1 MTNIIENKMWDEYWE
16 SGEWKKEIDEL
27 RKNNM
32 NNMTVHARKNKVFSA
47 SEARAKLNKV
57 IENDERE
64 LDEIM
69 GKIDAAINR
78 KQDYVYVSAIIDQH
92 TIQKL
97 AQLGY
102 HISDIIKGDRPF
114 DPDNRK
120 ISW

>member
-1 MTNIIENKMWDEYWE
+1 MVNIIENKMWDEYME
-16 SGEWKKEIDEL
+16 SDEYREEL
-27 RKNNM
+27 RKQNLIS
-32 NNMTVHARKNKVFSA
+32 VHPRKNKVLSA
-47 SEARAKLNKV
+47 SEARTKLNKV

-69 GKIDAAINR
+69 GKIDAAINQ
-78 KQDYVYVSAIIDQH
+78 KKDYVYISANIEQH

>member
-1 MTNIIENKMWDEYWE
+1 MVNIIENKMWDEYME
-16 SGEWKKEIDEL
+16 SDEYREEL
-27 RKNNM
+27 RRRNLIS
-32 NNMTVHARKNKVFSA
+32 VHPRKNKVLSA

-78 KQDYVYVSAIIDQH
+78 KQDYVHVSANIEQH
-92 TIQKL
+92 TMQKL
-97 AQLGY
+97 TQLGY

-114 DPDNRK
+114 DPDTRK

>member
-1 MTNIIENKMWDEYWE
+1 MTNFIEDKMWEEYMESDEFRE
-16 SGEWKKEIDEL
+16 EI
-27 RKNNM
+27 RRRNSIN
-32 NNMTVHARKNKVFSA
+32 VHPRKNKVLSA

-78 KQDYVYVSAIIDQH
+78 KQDYVYISANIEQH
-92 TIQKL
+92 TMQKL
-97 AQLGY
+97 SQLGY
-102 HISDIIKGDRPF
+102 HIGDIIKGDRPF
-114 DPDNRK
+114 DPDTRK

>member
-16 SGEWKKEIDEL
+16 SGEWKKEHES
-27 RKNNM
+27 M
-32 NNMTVHARKNKVFSA
+32 NVPVHQRKNKVLYA

-78 KQDYVYVSAIIDQH
+78 KQDYIYVSANIEQH
-92 TIQKL
+92 TMQKL
-97 AQLGY
+97 TQLGY
-102 HISDIIKGDRPF
+102 HISDVIKGDRPF
-114 DPDNRK
+114 DTDNRK

>member
-1 MTNIIENKMWDEYWE
+1 MTNFIENKMWDEYME
-16 SGEWKKEIDEL
+16 SDEYIEEI
-27 RKNNM
+27 RRRNSIN
-32 NNMTVHARKNKVFSA
+32 VHPRKNKVLSA

-78 KQDYVYVSAIIDQH
+78 KQDYIYVSANIEQH

-97 AQLGY
+97 TQLGY
-102 HISDIIKGDRPF
+102 HISDIIKGDRAF
-114 DPDNRK
+114 DPDTRK

>member
-1 MTNIIENKMWDEYWE
+1 MTNVIENKMWDEYMGSDE
-16 SGEWKKEIDEL
+16 YREEL
-27 RKNNM
+27 RKNNIQ
-32 NNMTVHARKNKVFSA
+32 VHPRKNKVLSA

-78 KQDYVYVSAIIDQH
+78 KQDYIHVSANIEQH
-92 TIQKL
+92 TMQKL
-97 AQLGY
+97 TQLGY
-102 HISDIIKGDRPF
+102 RISDIIKGDRQF
-114 DPDNRK
+114 DQDTRK

>member
-1 MTNIIENKMWDEYWE
+1 MTNIIENKMWDEYMNSDE
-16 SGEWKKEIDEL
+16 YREEL

-32 NNMTVHARKNKVFSA
+32 QVHLRKNKVFSA

-57 IENDERE
+57 IENNERE

-69 GKIDAAINR
+69 VKIDAAINR
-78 KQDYVYVSAIIDQH
+78 KQDYVYISAKIEQH

-97 AQLGY
+97 TALGY

-114 DPDNRK
+114 DPDTRK

>member
-1 MTNIIENKMWDEYWE
+1 MTNIIEDRMWKEYMESDEYRE
-16 SGEWKKEIDEL
+16 EL
-27 RKNNM
+27 RKNNSSIKM
-32 NNMTVHARKNKVFSA
+32 HKRKILSA
-47 SEARAKLNKV
+47 SEAREKLNKV

-78 KQDYVYVSAIIDQH
+78 KQDYVYISTNIEQH

-102 HISDIIKGDRPF
+102 HIGDIIKGDRPF
-114 DPDNRK
+114 DPDTRK

>member
-1 MTNIIENKMWDEYWE
+1 MTNFIEDKMWKEYMESDEYRE
-16 SGEWKKEIDEL
+16 EL
-27 RKNNM
+27 RKNNIQ
-32 NNMTVHARKNKVFSA
+32 VHSRKNKVLSA

-78 KQDYVYVSAIIDQH
+78 KQDYIHVSANIEQH
-92 TIQKL
+92 TMQKL
-97 AQLGY
+97 TQLGY

-114 DPDNRK
+114 DPDTRK

>member
-1 MTNIIENKMWDEYWE
+1 MVNIIENKMWDEYME
-16 SGEWKKEIDEL
+16 SDEYREEL
-27 RKNNM
+27 RRQNLIS
-32 NNMTVHARKNKVFSA
+32 VHPRKNKVLSA

-69 GKIDAAINR
+69 SKIDAAINR
-78 KQDYVYVSAIIDQH
+78 KQDYVYISANIEQH
-92 TIQKL
+92 TMQKL
-97 AQLGY
+97 TQLGY

-114 DPDNRK
+114 DPDTRK

>member
-1 MTNIIENKMWDEYWE
+1 MVNIIENKMWDEYME
-16 SGEWKKEIDEL
+16 SDEYREEL
-27 RKNNM
+27 RRRNSIN
-32 NNMTVHARKNKVFSA
+32 VHPRKNKVLSA

-69 GKIDAAINR
+69 VKIDAAINR
-78 KQDYVYVSAIIDQH
+78 KQDYVYISANIEQH

-114 DPDNRK
+114 YPDTRK

>member
-1 MTNIIENKMWDEYWE
+1 MTNVIENKMWDEYWE
-16 SGEWKKEIDEL
+16 SGEWKKEHES
-27 RKNNM
+27 M
-32 NNMTVHARKNKVFSA
+32 NVPVHQRKNKVLYA

-78 KQDYVYVSAIIDQH
+78 KQDYIYVSANIEQH
-92 TIQKL
+92 TMQKL
-97 AQLGY
+97 TQLGY
-102 HISDIIKGDRPF
+102 HISDVIKGDRPF
-114 DPDNRK
+114 DTDNRK

>member
-1 MTNIIENKMWDEYWE
+1 MTNFIEDKLWNEYMESDEYRE
-16 SGEWKKEIDEL
+16 EL
-27 RKNNM
+27 RKNNIQ
-32 NNMTVHARKNKVFSA
+32 VHSRKNKVLSA
-47 SEARAKLNKV
+47 SEARTKLNKV

-78 KQDYVYVSAIIDQH
+78 KQDYIHVSANIEQH
-92 TIQKL
+92 TMQKL
-97 AQLGY
+97 TQLGY

-114 DPDNRK
+114 DPDTRK

>member
-1 MTNIIENKMWDEYWE
+1 MTNFIEDKLWNEYMESDEYIE
-16 SGEWKKEIDEL
+16 EI
-27 RKNNM
+27 RRRNSIN
-32 NNMTVHARKNKVFSA
+32 VHLRKNKVLSA

-78 KQDYVYVSAIIDQH
+78 KQDYIYVSANIEQH
-92 TIQKL
+92 TMQKL
-97 AQLGY
+97 TQLGY

-114 DPDNRK
+114 DPDTRK

>member
-1 MTNIIENKMWDEYWE
+1 MTNFIEDKMWNEYWE
-16 SGEWKKEIDEL
+16 SGEWKKEYEIN
-27 RKNNM
+27 NNM
-32 NNMTVHARKNKVFSA
+32 NMLVHQRKNKVLSA

-78 KQDYVYVSAIIDQH
+78 KQDYIYVSANIEQH
-92 TIQKL
+92 TMQKL
-97 AQLGY
+97 TQLGY
-102 HISDIIKGDRPF
+102 HIGDIIKGDRPF
-114 DPDNRK
+114 DPDTRK

>member
-1 MTNIIENKMWDEYWE
+1 MVNIIENKMWDEYMKSDE
-16 SGEWKKEIDEL
+16 YREEL
-27 RKNNM
+27 RRRNSIN
-32 NNMTVHARKNKVFSA
+32 VHPRKNKVLSA

-69 GKIDAAINR
+69 VKIDAAINR
-78 KQDYVYVSAIIDQH
+78 KQDYVYISANIEQH
-92 TIQKL
+92 TMQKL
-97 AQLGY
+97 TQLGY

-114 DPDNRK
+114 DPDTRK

>member
-1 MTNIIENKMWDEYWE
+1 MTNFIENKMWDEYWE
-16 SGEWKKEIDEL
+16 SGEWKKEYEIN
-27 RKNNM
+27 NNM
-32 NNMTVHARKNKVFSA
+32 NMPVHQRKNKVLSA

-69 GKIDAAINR
+69 GKIDVAITR
-78 KQDYVYVSAIIDQH
+78 KQDYTYVSANIEQY

-97 AQLGY
+97 TQLGY

-114 DPDNRK
+114 DPDTRK

>member
-1 MTNIIENKMWDEYWE
+1 MTNFIEDKLWNEYMESDEYRE
-16 SGEWKKEIDEL
+16 EL
-27 RKNNM
+27 RKNNIQ
-32 NNMTVHARKNKVFSA
+32 VHSRKNKVLSA

-78 KQDYVYVSAIIDQH
+78 KQDYIHVSANIEQH

-97 AQLGY
+97 TQLGY

-114 DPDNRK
+114 DPDTRK

>member
-1 MTNIIENKMWDEYWE
+1 MTNIIEDKMWEEYMESDEFRE
-16 SGEWKKEIDEL
+16 EIRRQNSKITV
-27 RKNNM
+27 RK
-32 NNMTVHARKNKVFSA
+32 RKILSA

-78 KQDYVYVSAIIDQH
+78 KQDYVYISANIEQH
-92 TIQKL
+92 TMQKL
-97 AQLGY
+97 SQLGY
-102 HISDIIKGDRPF
+102 HIGDIIKGDRPF
-114 DPDNRK
+114 DPDTRK

>member
-1 MTNIIENKMWDEYWE
+1 MVNIIENKMWDEYME
-16 SGEWKKEIDEL
+16 SDEYREEL
-27 RKNNM
+27 RRRNLIS
-32 NNMTVHARKNKVFSA
+32 VHPRKNKVLSA

-78 KQDYVYVSAIIDQH
+78 KQDYIYVSANIEQH
-92 TIQKL
+92 TMSKL
-97 AQLGY
+97 QVLGY

-114 DPDNRK
+114 DPDTRK

>member
-1 MTNIIENKMWDEYWE
+1 MTNFIEDKLWNEYMESDEYRE
-16 SGEWKKEIDEL
+16 EL
-27 RKNNM
+27 RKNNIQI
-32 NNMTVHARKNKVFSA
+32 HPRKNKVLSA

-78 KQDYVYVSAIIDQH
+78 KQDYIHVSANIEQH
-92 TIQKL
+92 TMQKL
-97 AQLGY
+97 TQLGY

-114 DPDNRK
+114 DPDTRK

>member
-1 MTNIIENKMWDEYWE
+1 MTTLYDDKMWDEYWKSE
-16 SGEWKKEIDEL
+16 EWKNHIP
-27 RKNNM
+27 
-32 NNMTVHARKNKVFSA
+32 VHPRNSKIFSA
-47 SEARAKLNKV
+47 SAAREKLNKV

-78 KQDYVYVSAIIDQH
+78 KQDYVYISANIEQH

-102 HISDIIKGDRPF
+102 HIGDIIKGDRPF
-114 DPDNRK
+114 DPDTRK

>member
-1 MTNIIENKMWDEYWE
+1 MVNIIENKMWDEYME
-16 SGEWKKEIDEL
+16 SDEYREEL
-27 RKNNM
+27 RRRNLIS
-32 NNMTVHARKNKVFSA
+32 VHPRKNKVLSA

-78 KQDYVYVSAIIDQH
+78 KQDYIYVSANIEQH
-92 TIQKL
+92 TMQKL
-97 AQLGY
+97 TQLGY

-114 DPDNRK
+114 DPDTRK

>member
-1 MTNIIENKMWDEYWE
+1 MTNLIENKMWDEYME
-16 SGEWKKEIDEL
+16 SDEYREEL
-27 RKNNM
+27 RKRNSIS
-32 NNMTVHARKNKVFSA
+32 VHQRKNKVLSA

-57 IENDERE
+57 IENDEIE

-78 KQDYVYVSAIIDQH
+78 KQDYVYVSANIEQH
-92 TIQKL
+92 TMQKL
-97 AQLGY
+97 TQLGY

-114 DPDNRK
+114 DPDTRK

>member
-1 MTNIIENKMWDEYWE
+1 MTNFIENKLWDEYME
-16 SGEWKKEIDEL
+16 SDEYREEL
-27 RKNNM
+27 RKQNSIS
-32 NNMTVHARKNKVFSA
+32 VHPRKNKVLSA
-47 SEARAKLNKV
+47 SEARAKLNNV

-78 KQDYVYVSAIIDQH
+78 KQDYVYISANIEQH
-92 TIQKL
+92 TMQKL
-97 AQLGY
+97 TQLGY

>member
-1 MTNIIENKMWDEYWE
+1 MVNIIENKMWDEYME
-16 SGEWKKEIDEL
+16 SDEYREEI
-27 RKNNM
+27 RRRNSIN
-32 NNMTVHARKNKVFSA
+32 VHPRKNKVLSA
-47 SEARAKLNKV
+47 SEAREKLNKV

-69 GKIDAAINR
+69 SKIDSAINR
-78 KQDYVYVSAIIDQH
+78 KQDYVYISANIEQH

-97 AQLGY
+97 TQLGY

-114 DPDNRK
+114 DPDTRK

>member
-1 MTNIIENKMWDEYWE
+1 MTNFIENKMWDEYME
-16 SGEWKKEIDEL
+16 SDEYIEEI
-27 RKNNM
+27 RRRNSIN
-32 NNMTVHARKNKVFSA
+32 VHPRKNKVLSA

-78 KQDYVYVSAIIDQH
+78 KQDYIYVSANIEQH
-92 TIQKL
+92 TMQKL
-97 AQLGY
+97 TQLEY

-114 DPDNRK
+114 DPDTRK

>member
-1 MTNIIENKMWDEYWE
+1 MTNFIEDKLWKEYMESDEYRE
-16 SGEWKKEIDEL
+16 EL
-27 RKNNM
+27 RKNNSSIKI
-32 NNMTVHARKNKVFSA
+32 HKRKILSA

-64 LDEIM
+64 LNEIM

-78 KQDYVYVSAIIDQH
+78 KQDYIHVSANIEQH
-92 TIQKL
+92 TISKL
-97 AQLGY
+97 QVLGY

-114 DPDNRK
+114 DPDTRK